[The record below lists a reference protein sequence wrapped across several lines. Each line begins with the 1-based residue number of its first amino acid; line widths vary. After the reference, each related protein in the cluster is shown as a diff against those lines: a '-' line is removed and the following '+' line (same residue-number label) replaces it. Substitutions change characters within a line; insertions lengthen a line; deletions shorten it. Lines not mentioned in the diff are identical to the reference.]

1 MDIFFYSN
9 QGGKCCLLYL
19 KRIEEQIVLN
29 DMRIVR
35 TMTSR
40 GREVG
45 KETER
50 GRE

>member
-1 MDIFFYSN
+1 M
-9 QGGKCCLLYL
+9 LLAVL
-19 KRIEEQIVLN
+19 KKDRRTDSSY

-50 GRE
+50 GGEQDKIH